1 MSMQLRSAL
10 SRPAVCTD
18 VAPRGAGL
26 GRRRRPSICFYT
38 RSADPSGMG
47 VHMLDLVEAFVPRA
61 DVWLLCRT
69 TDKSRFLFDGAR
81 RLGARTARLPG
92 PHDPAYPAVIEDFLR
107 HHHVDVFHGHAGWGW
122 EDHDGF
128 RVAREQGATSV
139 LLTHHLPFLIAHHG
153 KKQRMVEVVRDVDA
167 QIAVSEGVR
176 RTYQRIGVPAERLTA
191 IPNGVHARGA
201 AIGRDAARAALGL
214 DAEQP
219 VVMTA
224 GRLVKMKGHRY
235 LIEATARLV
244 EKYPDL
250 AVVILGDGGLRRE
263 LGALA
268 RSLGVERNVRFTGH
282 RTDGRLLLDAAD
294 VFALPSR
301 SEGMPLAAIEAM
313 EAGLPVVATRV
324 IGSAEVVVDGRT
336 GSLVPTENPAAL
348 ASALKVLL
356 VDAKLRS
363 AWGAAGRRRWRA
375 EFTVERMADRTWAV
389 YDRLSR
395 EKARTSTALV
405 EA

>member
-244 EKYPDL
+244 ETYPDL
-250 AVVILGDGGLRRE
+250 AVVILGDGGLDESLAHWREVSASSATSGSPVTAPTAVCCSTQPTCSLYRRV
-263 LGALA
+263 A
-268 RSLGVERNVRFTGH
+268 
-282 RTDGRLLLDAAD
+282 
-294 VFALPSR
+294 
-301 SEGMPLAAIEAM
+301 GMPLAAIEAM